1 MNWWWPWWLC
11 DYTTTSNNTIL
22 IPNPIKILLLML
34 TSKTDPTNTDANTA
48 MWWLCTIYNLQ
59 HSYYWYYWLQLQFY
73 NFWFQLFHCGPNV
86 LHLFISDF
94 LISYFAISALR
105 FTAVSFCLSS
115 QTENLNR
122 RIKNFDCFVFTFS

>member
-1 MNWWWPWWLC
+1 MLISQTYP
-11 DYTTTSNNTIL
+11 NTY
-22 IPNPIKILLLML
+22 
-34 TSKTDPTNTDANTA
+34 ANTA
-48 MWWLCTIYNLQ
+48 MQCEDYANLQ
-59 HSYYWYYWLQLQFY
+59 SLASTLLISLTTSTVQFY
-73 NFWFQLFHCGPNV
+73 YFCFQLFHSGLNV

-122 RIKNFDCFVFTFS
+122 RI